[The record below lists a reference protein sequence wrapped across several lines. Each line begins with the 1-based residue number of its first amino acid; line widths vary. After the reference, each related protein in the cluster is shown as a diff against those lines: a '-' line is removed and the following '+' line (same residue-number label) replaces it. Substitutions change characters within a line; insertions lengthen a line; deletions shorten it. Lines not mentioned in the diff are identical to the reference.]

1 VSSTMET
8 SLMWKRGREEGFGT
22 PLNRVA
28 FGLFGSLSSEL
39 MPVGISTL
47 APLGL
52 VNKKV
57 KLKTVNV

>member
-1 VSSTMET
+1 
-8 SLMWKRGREEGFGT
+8 MWKRGREEGFGT

-52 VNKKV
+52 VNKKL